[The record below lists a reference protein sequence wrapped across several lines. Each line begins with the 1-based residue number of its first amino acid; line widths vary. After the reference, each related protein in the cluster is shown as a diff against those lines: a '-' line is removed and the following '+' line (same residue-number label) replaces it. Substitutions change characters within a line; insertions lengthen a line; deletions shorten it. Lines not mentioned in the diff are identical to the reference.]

1 MRALGT
7 AALALTIVVGGLAAT
22 GTGALADDA
31 DRAPSR
37 QQVERAERAV
47 TDRAGDV
54 AAVRARLAVVQ
65 HEADRAAVEA
75 GRAAEAWNG
84 ARWRA
89 AEARRDVR
97 RAERRATAA
106 GRDLDRQQR
115 AYSGAVT
122 ASYQLSPSLNALT
135 ALTSEGGIEGVL
147 GRSATV
153 RNAADALEGRYDEF
167 RAAVTL
173 AEVAGDQAQRAR
185 DEADAAAEQAREA
198 RDAAAASAAS
208 AETAARDV
216 ATERDALVA
225 DLARLQGTS
234 TELAAQRQAALE
246 QRAQEA
252 AAQAAAD
259 AAAAAAAAEQEEPPA
274 PEQAPAT
281 PPEPA
286 PTQQP
291 QPEPTQEP
299 TGEPAPTQQP
309 EPTPEPA
316 PSQESDST
324 PAPAAGGAQ
333 AAIAFARAQL
343 GEPYRW
349 GAAGP
354 SAWDCSGLTAGAWA
368 EGGRSLPHYSV
379 AQYEQSTPISA
390 DGLRPGDLVF
400 WSDGGPSSIY
410 HVALYTGAGRIIH
423 APRTGRPVVEES
435 MWAWAPDLFA
445 RP

>member
-7 AALALTIVVGGLAAT
+7 AALALTTVLGGLAAT
-22 GTGALADDA
+22 ATVALADDGQ
-31 DRAPSR
+31 RAPSKHR
-37 QQVERAERAV
+37 VEQAEQAV
-47 TDRAGDV
+47 EDRTGDV
-54 AAVRARLAVVQ
+54 AGVRARLAVVQ
-65 HEADRAAVEA
+65 HRADQAAIEA

-97 RAERRATAA
+97 RAERRADAA
-106 GRDLDRQQR
+106 GRDLERQR
-115 AYSGAVT
+115 KAYSGAVT

-135 ALTSEGGIEGVL
+135 ALTSDGGIEGVL

-173 AEVAGDQAQRAR
+173 ADVAGDQAARAR
-185 DEADAAAEQAREA
+185 DEAVAAAEQARAA
-198 RDAAAASAAS
+198 RDAARSAAAA
-208 AETAARDV
+208 AEAEADAV
-216 ATERDALVA
+216 AGERDALVA
-225 DLARLQGTS
+225 DLARLQGIS

-246 QRAQEA
+246 RRAQEA
-252 AAQAAAD
+252 AEQ
-259 AAAAAAAAEQEEPPA
+259 AAAEQAQEQA
-274 PEQAPAT
+274 QEQAPEPASAPT
-281 PPEPA
+281 DGPEPTQA
-286 PTQQP
+286 PEATDEAEPQEPEPTEEP

-299 TGEPAPTQQP
+299 EPSEEPAPT
-309 EPTPEPA
+309 
-316 PSQESDST
+316 T
-324 PAPAAGGAQ
+324 PAPAPAPAQGAQ

-354 SAWDCSGLTAGAWA
+354 SAWDCSGLTSGAWA
-368 EGGRSLPHYSV
+368 EGGKNLPHYSV

-390 DGLRPGDLVF
+390 DDLRPGDLVF

-410 HVALYTGAGRIIH
+410 HVALYTGDGRIIH

-435 MWAWAPDLFA
+435 MWAWPPDLFA